1 MVELKRLH
9 DYCNQLLAA
18 DSFRD
23 YCPNGLQVEGKPT
36 IKKIVAGVTASQQ
49 FLEQAIA
56 RGADAVLVHH
66 GYFWKGEAPVIT
78 GIKKRRI
85 QTLLQHEVSLLAYH
99 LPLDAHAELGNNVTL
114 AQRLALSQPRVA
126 NAASRPG
133 DSAGLVW
140 QGELPQAMSAVQLI
154 QHIQSRLQ
162 RLPQHLPAASQRP
175 IKTLAWCTGAA
186 QGYIEQAAQLGV
198 DAYISGEVSEQTFH
212 LARELDLHYFAIGH
226 HASESF
232 GVQALAQHL
241 AQQFDLEWEFVD
253 VPNPV

>member
-18 DSFRD
+18 DTFRD
-23 YCPNGLQVEGKPT
+23 YCPNGLQVEGKSQ

-49 FLEQAIA
+49 FLERAIA
-56 RGADAVLVHH
+56 CGADALLVHH
-66 GYFWKGEAPVIT
+66 GYFWKGETPVLT
-78 GIKKRRI
+78 GIKKQRI
-85 QTLLQHEVSLLAYH
+85 QTLLQHDVSLLAYH
-99 LPLDAHAELGNNVTL
+99 LPLDAHNQFGNNVTL
-114 AQRLALSQPRVA
+114 AQQLDFVRPHVA
-126 NAASRPG
+126 SVLRQGDTPG
-133 DSAGLVW
+133 LLW
-140 QGELPQAMSAVQLI
+140 QGELSQSLSAEQL
-154 QHIQSRLQ
+154 QRHLQQRLQ
-162 RLPQHLPAASQRP
+162 RVPTYLPSQSQRP

-198 DAYISGEVSEQTFH
+198 DAYVSGEVSEQTFH

-253 VPNPV
+253 VVNPV